1 MDRVSG
7 WYKRRTQLVLFVIA
21 LTIVGAINGDSFTLA
36 QRLWK
41 DEALRTAVVAQANK
55 TVGIRS
61 RMCEGHLG
69 RQIDSG
75 RDRC

>member
-7 WYKRRTQLVLFVIA
+7 WYKRRTQLALFVIA

-41 DEALRTAVVAQANK
+41 DEALRTAVVSAAC
-55 TVGIRS
+55 RS
-61 RMCEGHLG
+61 
-69 RQIDSG
+69 
-75 RDRC
+75 